1 MVLTHVYDL
10 IYVSNTQ
17 FIKRIRIWIAEVLT
31 FSKIERD
38 KIRFTGWDIEKYE
51 NQIRITMK
59 DYVESMEKINEIGT
73 GEDCHVPLTFLEL
86 WQYRKYIGKLSWLAE
101 DKRLDLSYTTL
112 QVSMKNA
119 MATIADLHNV
129 NRVLKK
135 VEMKESGINY
145 WYVGKKEDLRIV
157 GIGDVLFKTSEKAVG
172 GVVLLLASKD
182 MKRAS
187 PILWN

>member
-1 MVLTHVYDL
+1 
-10 IYVSNTQ
+10 
-17 FIKRIRIWIAEVLT
+17 
-31 FSKIERD
+31 
-38 KIRFTGWDIEKYE
+38 
-51 NQIRITMK
+51 
-59 DYVESMEKINEIGT
+59 
-73 GEDCHVPLTFLEL
+73 
-86 WQYRKYIGKLSWLAE
+86 
-101 DKRLDLSYTTL
+101 
-112 QVSMKNA
+112 MKNA

-145 WYVGKKEDLRIV
+145 GYVGKKEDLRIV